1 MNKTEHTLELIRT
14 AHRAVS
20 DELARSATGT
30 GVVGTPVQLTSVKQK
45 LEEMERAITS
55 DALPPRPLRHR
66 GMGRMVSDSWPLG
79 SSLGEMV
86 LSAESAYVQL

>member
-1 MNKTEHTLELIRT
+1 MSKIERVLGLIRA

-20 DELARSATGT
+20 DELVRAATGT
-30 GVVGTPVQLTSVKQK
+30 GSVGTTAQLTSVKQK
-45 LEEMERAITS
+45 LEEMERAIAS
-55 DALPPRPLRHR
+55 GDLPPKPLRDR

-86 LSAESAYVQL
+86 LLAEFAYVHL